1 MYRTVAVNR
10 HTPRPAAV
18 STRIVRTARLHVK
31 CEDERLPIWKPN
43 RSSYISGVFPTPDPL
58 PLPSYNPE
66 RYMPKTTDRT
76 YNMLIVEDDTD
87 ILTGLEEYFEL
98 EGYEVETAR
107 DGESGLQKI
116 KNEEEWDVVLL
127 DVMLPEKDG
136 FEVLEEA
143 QEIGFGAPI
152 LMITA
157 RGEQES
163 KLKGFGLGADDYIT
177 KPFNVEEL
185 AARVKAIL
193 QRTMPPAEAPMDVYT
208 IGDVE
213 INFTTH
219 EAFRGDEEVN
229 FTALEFDILR
239 YLIQHKGRTVTRK
252 QLLRDVW
259 GIDENIITRT
269 IDRHMASVRKK
280 IEPDP
285 SEPQYI
291 ETVYG
296 IGYRFDDE

>member
-1 MYRTVAVNR
+1 
-10 HTPRPAAV
+10 
-18 STRIVRTARLHVK
+18 
-31 CEDERLPIWKPN
+31 
-43 RSSYISGVFPTPDPL
+43 
-58 PLPSYNPE
+58 
-66 RYMPKTTDRT
+66 
-76 YNMLIVEDDTD
+76 MLIVEDDAD
-87 ILTGLEEYFEL
+87 ILMGLREYFEM
-98 EGYEVETAR
+98 EEYAVETAA
-107 DGESGLQKI
+107 DGEEAVEQMRQMDDL
-116 KNEEEWDVVLL
+116 DVVLL
-127 DVMLPEKDG
+127 DVMLPKKDG
-136 FEVLEEA
+136 FEVLRES
-143 QEIGFGAPI
+143 QEVGISAPV
-152 LMITA
+152 LMLTA

-185 AARVKAIL
+185 AARVKAVL
-193 QRTMPPAEAPMDVYT
+193 QRTLPPAKAPMDVYT

-213 INFTTH
+213 INFSTH
-219 EAFRGDEEVN
+219 EAFRGEEPIS

-239 YLIQHKGRTVTRK
+239 YLIQHRGRTVTRK

-285 SEPQYI
+285 SSPTYI

-296 IGYRFDDE
+296 IGYRFED

>member
-1 MYRTVAVNR
+1 
-10 HTPRPAAV
+10 
-18 STRIVRTARLHVK
+18 
-31 CEDERLPIWKPN
+31 
-43 RSSYISGVFPTPDPL
+43 
-58 PLPSYNPE
+58 
-66 RYMPKTTDRT
+66 MPKTTDRT
-76 YNMLIVEDDTD
+76 FQMLIVEDDTD

-98 EGYEVETAR
+98 EGYEVETAQ
-107 DGESGLQKI
+107 DGETGLQKI
-116 KNEEEWDVVLL
+116 TQENGWDVVLL
-127 DVMLPEKDG
+127 DVMLPEKNG
-136 FEVLEEA
+136 FEVLEET
-143 QEIGFGAPI
+143 QEMGFDAPI

-163 KLKGFGLGADDYIT
+163 KLKGFGLGADDYVT
-177 KPFNVEEL
+177 KPFNVDEL

-193 QRTMPPAEAPMDVYT
+193 QRTMPPSEAPMDVYT

-219 EAFRGDEEVN
+219 EAFRDDEEIN

-285 SEPQYI
+285 SDPKYI

-296 IGYRFDDE
+296 IGYRFDDD

>member
-1 MYRTVAVNR
+1 MA
-10 HTPRPAAV
+10 
-18 STRIVRTARLHVK
+18 
-31 CEDERLPIWKPN
+31 
-43 RSSYISGVFPTPDPL
+43 
-58 PLPSYNPE
+58 
-66 RYMPKTTDRT
+66 KTTDRT
-76 YNMLIVEDDTD
+76 YHMLIVEDDED
-87 ILTGLEEYFEL
+87 ILMGLQEFFEL
-98 EGYEVETAR
+98 EGYHVETAP
-107 DGESGLQKI
+107 DGAQALQKM
-116 KNEEEWDVVLL
+116 KNMEECDIVLL
-127 DVMLPEKDG
+127 DVMLPKKDG
-136 FEVLEEA
+136 FEVLRES
-143 QEIGFGAPI
+143 QDMGFSAPVI
-152 LMITA
+152 MITA

-163 KLKGFGLGADDYIT
+163 KLKGFGLGVDDYIT

-193 QRTMPPAEAPMDVYT
+193 QRTMPPSEAPMDVYE

-213 INFTTH
+213 VNFTTH
-219 EAFRGDEEVN
+219 EAFRDDEPIS

-285 SEPQYI
+285 SAPTYI

-296 IGYRFDDE
+296 IGYRFED